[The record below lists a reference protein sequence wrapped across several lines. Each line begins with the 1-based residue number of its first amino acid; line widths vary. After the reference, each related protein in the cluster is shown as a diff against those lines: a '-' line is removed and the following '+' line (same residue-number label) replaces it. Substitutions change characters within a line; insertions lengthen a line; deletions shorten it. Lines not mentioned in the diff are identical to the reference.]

1 MDATCKQYRYILT
14 MVDGFSKFVWL
25 YLTRTMNTEEVLQK
39 LQNWSSIFGLPSR
52 VVTDRG
58 AAFTAKAQEIRNNA
72 KKAIEQAETGYK
84 EQFDKKS
91 IAEYGYQVGDLVAIK
106 RTQFISGK
114 KLANEFLGPRIT
126 KVNRNGRYKVE
137 RAADF
142 EAPRVTATSEDNI
155 KLCA

>member
-14 MVDGFSKFVWL
+14 MVDGFSKIVWL

-72 KKAIEQAETGYK
+72 KKAIEQAQIGYK
-84 EQFDKKS
+84 EQFDKKRKS
-91 IAEYGYQVGDLVAIK
+91 EYGYQVGDLVAIK

-114 KLANEFLGPRIT
+114 KLANEFLGPYRIT

-142 EAPRVTATSEDNI
+142 EAPRVTATDNI